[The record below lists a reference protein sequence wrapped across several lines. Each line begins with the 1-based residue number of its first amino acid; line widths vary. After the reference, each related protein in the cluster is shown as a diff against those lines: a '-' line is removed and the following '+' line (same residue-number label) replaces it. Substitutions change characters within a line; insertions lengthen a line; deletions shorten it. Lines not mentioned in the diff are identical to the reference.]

1 MVSLPNCKIN
11 LGLYITEK
19 RTDGFHNIETCFLP
33 VNLTDALEVI
43 ATETNKLEFTTLGTP
58 IVGDIS
64 KNLCVSAYQLL
75 KEAFPDK
82 VFPIHILLN
91 KQIPMGAGL
100 GGGSADGAFTLLMLN
115 EYYNL
120 ELSQEQLIEFA
131 LMLGSDCPFFIL
143 NTPSIGK
150 GRGEQLTALPID
162 LKGYSI
168 LLINPGIHI
177 STKWAFE
184 QITPSV
190 RAKSISDILLQPIAT
205 WKNELVNDF
214 EAPIAKE
221 YPVIDAIIKDLYAKG
236 AVYAAMTGSGSTVF
250 GIFGQLEES
259 MFSFPKNYVVK
270 KVQEV

>member
-43 ATETNKLEFTTLGTP
+43 PTETNKLEFTTLGTP